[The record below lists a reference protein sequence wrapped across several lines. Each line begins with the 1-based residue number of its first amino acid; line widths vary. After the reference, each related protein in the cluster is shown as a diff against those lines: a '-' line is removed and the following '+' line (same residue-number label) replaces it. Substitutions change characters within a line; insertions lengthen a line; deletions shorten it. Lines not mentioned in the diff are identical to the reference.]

1 MEYNEVLST
10 TYQSPEVT
18 PSLTVSLAA
27 PPTVALVLQP
37 LEALLDS
44 H

>member
-10 TYQSPEVT
+10 TDSLLKLQ
-18 PSLTVSLAA
+18 SLTVSLAA
-27 PPTVALVLQP
+27 PSTVALVLQP